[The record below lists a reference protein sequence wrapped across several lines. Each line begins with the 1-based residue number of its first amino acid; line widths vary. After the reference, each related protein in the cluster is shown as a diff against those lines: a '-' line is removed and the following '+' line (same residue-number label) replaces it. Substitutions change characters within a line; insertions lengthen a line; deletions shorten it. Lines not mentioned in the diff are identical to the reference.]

1 MRKTYL
7 YLIGGQLATI
17 SIPVVAQEAPVADI
31 PEAVGQ
37 GEITPEALAQ
47 VQTWPAERPAAY
59 EAWPQD
65 AQAYFW
71 TLNPERQELFWR
83 LQDADKFT
91 LVAMDDVA
99 REEAWTMVESRMQAM
114 GDEPDGTPPTAPAPV
129 PEPGD
134 APMPDTTPDTTSD
147 MPGDETPD
155 DDIAGEPMTDDA
167 SDPDSIPR

>member
-17 SIPVVAQEAPVADI
+17 SIPVVAQEAPTPPI

-37 GEITPEALAQ
+37 GEITPENLAQ
-47 VQTWPAERPAAY
+47 VQTWPAERQAAY
-59 EAWPQD
+59 QAWPQD

-71 TLNPERQELFWR
+71 TLTAERQELFWR
-83 LQDADKFT
+83 LQDADKLA

-99 REEAWTMVESRMQAM
+99 REEAWTMVEGRMQAM
-114 GDEPDGTPPTAPAPV
+114 GDEPAEAPASPA
-129 PEPGD
+129 D
-134 APMPDTTPDTTSD
+134 DSTDD
-147 MPGDETPD
+147 MADDTPD
-155 DDIAGEPMTDDA
+155 DMDGEPMEPDG